1 MIKGSILE
9 VTAIKA
15 ADKHLALKEKSYE
28 YSERVGTTKDSAK
41 TREPSLSLI
50 FKSITQL
57 KAVVRIE
64 YWHTHLAAKRL
75 QAAIKKVN
83 KTCSD
88 IGEQISVLEEISELL
103 ESEMGLI
110 KAQEVSQ
117 EYRLTD
123 VMLKLKEF
131 ENQQWRN
138 SLRVL
143 GMAQGAEGIDICSFM
158 LTLLKGA
165 FLEST

>member
-1 MIKGSILE
+1 MCLDGESRGRKGGLHGGTGWASQKNVACKLKWVYSATQQVRFE
-9 VTAIKA
+9 GQSVPESS
-15 ADKHLALKEKSYE
+15 HLGKSQ
-28 YSERVGTTKDSAK
+28 VGTTKDTAK

-57 KAVVRIE
+57 QAVVRIE

-131 ENQQWRN
+131 ENQQ
-138 SLRVL
+138 
-143 GMAQGAEGIDICSFM
+143 
-158 LTLLKGA
+158 
-165 FLEST
+165 